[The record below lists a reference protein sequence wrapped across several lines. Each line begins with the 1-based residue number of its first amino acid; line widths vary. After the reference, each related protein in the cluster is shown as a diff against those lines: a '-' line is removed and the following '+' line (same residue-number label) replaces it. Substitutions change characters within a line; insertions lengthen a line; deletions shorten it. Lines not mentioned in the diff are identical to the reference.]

1 MTPYDCIIIDDDV
14 YAING
19 LKKFIDLMPNV
30 TVRESFTDPL
40 TALLELEG
48 SDPIDLLFMDI
59 DMPHITGIELSKTL
73 RKKTKKLIFTTAY
86 TQYGYEA
93 FEVNADA
100 YLLKPYGF
108 NKFASTIAKLLPARQ
123 ERCNEYFFVKDKEQQ
138 QRLVRINYQ
147 DVIAVE
153 SKQNYV
159 MIYTARQNVLTYMSL
174 TEISGILSELPGFV
188 KYHRSFIVN
197 SEQISSIAGNTLK
210 MANGLQVTV
219 GESYRKEFVEFLEGK
234 VLKASHK
241 K

>member
-30 TVRESFTDPL
+30 TVRKSFTDPL
-40 TALLELEG
+40 VALLELEG
-48 SDPIDLLFMDI
+48 SEPIDLLFMDI
-59 DMPHITGIELSKTL
+59 DMPHITGLELSKTL
-73 RKKTKKLIFTTAY
+73 RQKTKKLIFTTAY

-108 NKFASTIAKLLPARQ
+108 NKFASTIAKLFPGRLQ
-123 ERCNEYFFVKDKEQQ
+123 SGNEYFFVKDKEQQ
-138 QRLVRINYQ
+138 QRLVRFNYQ

-174 TEISGILSELPGFV
+174 TEISGILSELPVFV
-188 KYHRSFIVN
+188 KYHRSFIIN

-210 MANGLQVTV
+210 MTNGLQVTV
-219 GESYRKEFVEFLEGK
+219 GESYRKEFFEFLEGK

>member
-30 TVRESFTDPL
+30 TVRKSFTDPL
-40 TALLELEG
+40 VALLELEG
-48 SDPIDLLFMDI
+48 SEPIDLLFMDI
-59 DMPHITGIELSKTL
+59 DMPHITGLELSKTL
-73 RKKTKKLIFTTAY
+73 RQKTKKLIFTTAY

-108 NKFASTIAKLLPARQ
+108 NKFASTIAKLFPGRLQ
-123 ERCNEYFFVKDKEQQ
+123 SGNEYFFVKDKEQQ

-174 TEISGILSELPGFV
+174 TEISGILSELPVFV
-188 KYHRSFIVN
+188 KYHRSFIIN

-210 MANGLQVTV
+210 MTNGLQVTV
-219 GESYRKEFVEFLEGK
+219 GESYRKEFFEFLEGK